1 VTGHTVAILLWTLAG
16 FLLGAIPFAWL
27 MGRLFLHRDLRR
39 TNDGNPGAA
48 NLWKAGGWPLGFSSL
63 WLDFLKGAVPVG
75 LAYFQYQ
82 IGGWAILPVA
92 LAPVAGHAF
101 SPFLRFHGGKAIAT
115 SFGIWTGL
123 TLWAGPTILGL
134 SLTALLFLITVDDW
148 AVMGGM
154 AVLLALLPLLGAPPS
169 FYAIWAGNLL
179 ILIWRH
185 RHGLAQR
192 PHWKRRPAR

>member
-1 VTGHTVAILLWTLAG
+1 MEWLWTVGG
-16 FLLGAIPFAWL
+16 FLLGSIPFSWL
-27 MGRLFLHRDLRR
+27 IGRIFLRQDIRR
-39 TNDGNPGAA
+39 IGDGNPGAA
-48 NLWKAGGWPLGFSSL
+48 NLWKAGGWPLGFSCL
-63 WLDFLKGAVPVG
+63 LLDFLKGALPVG
-75 LAYFQYQ
+75 LAYFHDQT
-82 IGGWAILPVA
+82 GAWAILPIA

-123 TLWAGPTILGL
+123 TLWQGPTILGL

-154 AVLLALLPLLGAPPS
+154 VVLLGFLPLLGAPPS
-169 FYAIWAGNLL
+169 FYAVWAGNLL

-185 RHGLAQR
+185 WGGLAER
-192 PHWKRRPAR
+192 PHLKRSRAR